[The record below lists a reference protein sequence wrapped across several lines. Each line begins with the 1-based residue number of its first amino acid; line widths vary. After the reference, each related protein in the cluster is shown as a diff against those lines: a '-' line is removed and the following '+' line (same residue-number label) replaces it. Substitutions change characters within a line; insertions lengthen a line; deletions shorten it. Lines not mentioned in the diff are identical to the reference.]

1 MKNGSNPAAGV
12 SCAVEEKWVFFLQY
26 RRAAQAVP
34 VDQNYDFWK
43 EVENKILASADN
55 ATVSVNAGEYGR
67 MPVSVFNA
75 LRSRKNVTLK
85 ITYQGKT
92 ISITSQK
99 APVAAGDRIY
109 WSLVSLSNC
118 LGHRLAIPTIIP
130 AQAAQTCRHR
140 WQCWHCWQARLRW

>member
-1 MKNGSNPAAGV
+1 MRCGR
-12 SCAVEEKWVFFLQY
+12 KWVFFLNTGSGSTSD
-26 RRAAQAVP
+26 P

-43 EVENKILASADN
+43 EVEIKILASADN

-67 MPVSVFNA
+67 MPVSVLNA

-109 WSLVSLSNC
+109 WSLDELIKLFGASSGNSNHNPGTGSTDLPASLAVLALLASAAAVVSI
-118 LGHRLAIPTIIP
+118 RKK
-130 AQAAQTCRHR
+130 R
-140 WQCWHCWQARLRW
+140 